1 MLSDVV
7 RRDAPV
13 RLVVFH
19 GLASTPKE
27 FGFLIHPLRR
37 EGIRLEA
44 LEVPGYSAHLL
55 GEPARWRDWVRAAA
69 DALARVTAE
78 SPEPFV
84 LGGLCT
90 GAMLAVAVAASR
102 PWPGLRGMSLMSPL
116 VAYDGWGLPR
126 WYALRRL
133 AYVLGLTK
141 RFHMAER
148 WPFGLKNE
156 RMRQW
161 IRAQLAAGEDTL
173 VGPPRVPL
181 KAVRESERLSAHVL
195 RLLPLLKVPV
205 LAQHAREDEIC
216 SLASARAALSTV
228 PARLLD
234 LQVLDNSYHMIT
246 ADNDRQLVADRLA
259 LFMHSLSFHP
269 IVAVAGRERQ
279 TSISPAA
286 EAGIG
291 LAS

>member
-1 MLSDVV
+1 M
-7 RRDAPV
+7 

-55 GEPARWRDWVRAAA
+55 GEPARWRDWVRAAG
-69 DALARVTAE
+69 DALALATAE

-102 PWPGLRGMSLMSPL
+102 PWPGLLGMSLMSPL

-133 AYVLGLTK
+133 AYMLGLTK

-161 IRAQLAAGEDTL
+161 IRAQLTAGETTL
-173 VGPPRVPL
+173 VGPPRVSL
-181 KAVRESERLSAHVL
+181 QVVRESERLSAHVL

-216 SLASARAALSTV
+216 SLASARAALSMV

-269 IVAVAGRERQ
+269 IVAAAGRERQ